1 MKDQVIQ
8 IIKENLV
15 EIMPELE
22 GEEIS
27 LDDTFLDLGAN
38 SMDRGEL
45 IALTLEKLNLEVSRI
60 EFVGAKTINELA
72 EIVMKFHN

>member
-1 MKDQVIQ
+1 MKNQIIQ

-27 LDDTFLDLGAN
+27 LDETFLDLGAN

-45 IALTLEKLNLEVSRI
+45 IALTLEKLDLEVSRI
-60 EFVGAKTINELA
+60 EFVSAKTINELA
-72 EIVMKFHN
+72 DMVAKFQN

>member
-1 MKDQVIQ
+1 MKNQIIQ

-27 LDDTFLDLGAN
+27 LDETFLDLGAN

-45 IALTLEKLNLEVSRI
+45 IALTLEKLDLEVSRI

-72 EIVMKFHN
+72 EAVARFHN

>member
-72 EIVMKFHN
+72 EIVMKFHD